1 MFHLYPKDFSFQN
14 VFHQIQEQEQYFITS
29 FLFYLPLCQV
39 LVLFYNPSL
48 RESMKKITFAW
59 NVLLSVFSA
68 IGAYYTVP
76 FLWNCLF
83 SESFDSFLLNQNPMC
98 DYRLPPSVSFWS
110 ALFVYSKVPEFVDTF
125 LYVLKN
131 GKQHI
136 FLHWY
141 HHLATAMYSY
151 YMMMRHSAHPQG
163 IWMIALNYT
172 VHAFMYAYYAVMEI
186 TERDNSFRLFLI
198 RNSWFIT
205 TLQTTQMFI
214 MLFILF
220 YAGNLQGSFDWIGI
234 QMYCIYAILFSKL
247 FLEKYITKKR
257 D

>member
-1 MFHLYPKDFSFQN
+1 MFHLYPKNFSSQKS
-14 VFHQIQEQEQYFITS
+14 IELIREQEQYFTTS
-29 FLFYLPLCQV
+29 FLFYLPLCQI
-39 LVLFYNPSL
+39 LLSFYSPSL
-48 RESMKKITFAW
+48 RNSIKKVTFLW
-59 NVLLSVFSA
+59 NVCLSLFSL

-76 FLWNCLF
+76 FLLNCIQTENF
-83 SESFDSFLLNQNPMC
+83 ESLLQNQNPMC
-98 DYRLPPSVSFWS
+98 EYRNIPSVSFWS

-125 LYVLKN
+125 LYILKN

-151 YMMMRHSAHPQG
+151 YMMSKGGHPQG
-163 IWMIALNYT
+163 LWMVALNYT

-186 TERDNSFRLFLI
+186 TNRENSFRLFLI

-214 MLFILF
+214 MLVVLI
-220 YAGNLQGSFDWIGI
+220 YAGNLQGYYDWIGI

-247 FLEKYITKKR
+247 FLEKYITKKQ